1 MSHNKVHRA
10 QMEVHPP
17 AVGCHFVR
25 YAAVVSEFDT
35 LLQANFQPDME
46 KYLGEYETVA
56 QWN

>member
-1 MSHNKVHRA
+1 
-10 QMEVHPP
+10 MEVHPP